1 MLTTLWKKRKF
12 IMVMKIS
19 TSEEYNELAFYT
31 LAHPDAAYFIHQHVV
46 DAYQAQTAD
55 EHTKPIAIIF
65 SLAGLY
71 LFTEQGYTG
80 KMVQR
85 VHMKM
90 ARNKITWPTI
100 QLPVNRGEINIASV
114 LEALPGAARDEMIKK
129 WVVCVW
135 DAYKVSQAEIKLLVK
150 RTAGI

>member
-1 MLTTLWKKRKF
+1 MARSNSAT
-12 IMVMKIS
+12 
-19 TSEEYNELAFYT
+19 EDYHELAFYT
-31 LAHPDAAYFIHQHVV
+31 LAHPDAAYFIHQHFV

-80 KMVQR
+80 KMVQQ

-90 ARNKITWPTI
+90 ARNKIPWPII
-100 QLPVNRGEINIASV
+100 QLPVNRGDINIANV
-114 LEALPGAARDEMIKK
+114 LKALPGAARDGMIKK

-135 DAYKVSQAEIKLLVK
+135 EAFYGSHPVIRTLVSTTAEI
-150 RTAGI
+150 